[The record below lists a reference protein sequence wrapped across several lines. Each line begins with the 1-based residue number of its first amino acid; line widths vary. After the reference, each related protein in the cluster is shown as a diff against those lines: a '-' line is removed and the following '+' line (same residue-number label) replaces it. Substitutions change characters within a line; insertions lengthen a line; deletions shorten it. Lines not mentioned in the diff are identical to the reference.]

1 MEGDV
6 MTQDSLLSQIR
17 RVSRHTACFC
27 LFECSRQLWQAGKD
41 QTSNRLLMIKF
52 ESQQLLTNAE
62 FSFLSRVQKGYL
74 TAFGV
79 FRRPPWKR
87 AILQTNSPCT
97 GPARTWL
104 SLKPWL
110 LRLTH
115 FLCQKCF
122 CGKEGLEAKTLVSF
136 KARFKFKTKAY
147 V

>member
-1 MEGDV
+1 MQWRAGSGR
-6 MTQDSLLSQIR
+6 T
-17 RVSRHTACFC
+17 TN
-27 LFECSRQLWQAGKD
+27 QLQMPMILVWVTRWRLVYYIYLITILNSAFD
-41 QTSNRLLMIKF
+41 LNSNSNHLNSKF
-52 ESQQLLTNAE
+52 IVFLYLT
-62 FSFLSRVQKGYL
+62 YL

-136 KARFKFKTKAY
+136 KARLKFKTKAY
-147 V
+147 AYV